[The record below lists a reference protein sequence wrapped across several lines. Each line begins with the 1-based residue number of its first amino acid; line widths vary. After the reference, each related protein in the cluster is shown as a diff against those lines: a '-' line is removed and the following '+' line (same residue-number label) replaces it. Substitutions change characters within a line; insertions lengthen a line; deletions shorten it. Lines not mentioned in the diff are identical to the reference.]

1 MNYYEELG
9 LTPSA
14 SAEQIRQA
22 YLNLVRLLH
31 PDHQQSEELR
41 RVADCQMKRLNH
53 VNSVLS
59 DPDRRRRYDHDRYR
73 DEQRQTPVIV
83 TAPPP
88 PRSRVPGMLIWLGC
102 AAATLGGITWW
113 ISRDA
118 VVAIPA
124 TQASVS
130 QAPQKQEPVR
140 PVAEPAP
147 AAVVSPADNAGKK
160 ARARSELLDLRL
172 QVKNA
177 VAERDRAL
185 LLLAR
190 QKAELDNLAIQLT
203 RERERNRRLPQMV
216 SDPGANPAR

>member
-31 PDHQQSEELR
+31 PDHQQSDELR

-53 VNSVLS
+53 VNGVLS
-59 DPDRRRRYDHDRYR
+59 DPDRRRRYDHARYR

-88 PRSRVPGMLIWLGC
+88 RSRVPGMLIWLGC
-102 AAATLGGITWW
+102 AVVTLGGITWW

-124 TQASVS
+124 PQALVS
-130 QAPQKQEPVR
+130 HAPQKQEPVH
-140 PVAEPAP
+140 PDAEPAP
-147 AAVVSPADNAGKK
+147 AAVVSPADKAGKK
-160 ARARSELLDLRL
+160 ARARSELVELQL

-203 RERERNRRLPQMV
+203 RERERNRRLPQTV